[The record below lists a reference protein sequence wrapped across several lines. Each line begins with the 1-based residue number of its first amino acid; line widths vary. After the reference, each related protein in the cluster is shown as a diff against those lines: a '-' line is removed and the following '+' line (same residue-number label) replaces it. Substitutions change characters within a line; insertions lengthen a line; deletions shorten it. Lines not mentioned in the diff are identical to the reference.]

1 MNIRKKFKKNDNF
14 NKILY
19 YKKKKLNKLYNVKI
33 EYLEF
38 RNKKNLKLSNKLKN
52 SKIFI
57 AYYLG
62 KVRLIDNF

>member
-1 MNIRKKFKKNDNF
+1 MDIRKRFKKNDNF

-19 YKKKKLNKLYNVKI
+19 YKKKELSKLYNVKI

-38 RNKKNLKLSNKLKN
+38 RNIKNLRLSNKLKN
-52 SKIFI
+52 SRIFL
-57 AYYLG
+57 AYYLN